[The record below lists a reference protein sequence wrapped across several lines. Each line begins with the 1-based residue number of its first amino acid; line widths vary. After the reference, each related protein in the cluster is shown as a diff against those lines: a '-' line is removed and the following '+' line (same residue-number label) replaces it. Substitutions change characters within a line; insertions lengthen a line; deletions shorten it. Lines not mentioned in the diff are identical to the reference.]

1 MILDCTEIF
10 RSFTPV
16 SLVYTANFV
25 LNRVLIIYFGVSRFI
40 HKKNYKITEMQ
51 DQKEIIFDIF
61 YLFIIEKVKMLF
73 SRVSIAKQTGN

>member
-1 MILDCTEIF
+1 
-10 RSFTPV
+10 
-16 SLVYTANFV
+16 
-25 LNRVLIIYFGVSRFI
+25 
-40 HKKNYKITEMQ
+40 MQ